1 MESRQGRDAVVQH
14 ALLPSHSP
22 LAKTPHNAGVIR
34 VALMAAVVA
43 LLQMATKNSSPADL
57 DRSHDATLR
66 HSAGDN
72 LCHSSGIYPLLRIA
86 GDPFSAVRSTNTGL
100 VLD

>member
-1 MESRQGRDAVVQH
+1 MAQH

-43 LLQMATKNSSPADL
+43 LLQMATENSSPADL
-57 DRSHDATLR
+57 DRSHDAMLR
-66 HSAGDN
+66 HGHRSAI
-72 LCHSSGIYPLLRIA
+72 LEAIIC
-86 GDPFSAVRSTNTGL
+86 AVVAEYIRYFESRAIHFPRFALQIPG
-100 VLD
+100 